1 VVGSELQRA
10 VGIALAI
17 YGFFMAAF
25 PDRYT
30 LPFTQLIFSPILPPS
45 ANSSIGFVLMIC
57 GAYLFIRKKPL
68 VEL

>member
-1 VVGSELQRA
+1 
-10 VGIALAI
+10 
-17 YGFFMAAF
+17 
-25 PDRYT
+25 
-30 LPFTQLIFSPILPPS
+30 LIFSPILPPS